1 MEVTILSDEWFEDE
15 EFDEENIQDEDITS
29 RVTKRDRRIGTDK
42 AVTNKKE
49 EYIEEEKY
57 IDNENDPQAVEKI
70 TEEETVISLD
80 DVKMDF
86 DEVFESVRAKITNLT
101 NYDHM
106 MEEKVLDSLRRGKLK

>member
-1 MEVTILSDEWFEDE
+1 MSDEWFEDE
-15 EFDEENIQDEDITS
+15 EFDEGNIRDEDITS
-29 RVTKRDRRIGTDK
+29 RITKRDRRIGTDK

-86 DEVFESVRAKITNLT
+86 DEVFESVRVKITNLT